1 MSHVFALAVQTSASS
16 GMFIVLFDVK
26 LSLAHKL
33 DSHGGRV
40 DVIFVVV
47 FILVAYMQTE
57 ILFSLLSAIF
67 ADMVMPSYVL
77 RRAPFLCYRCKL
89 HHFTAGARFRRHD
102 TVIVSGELSGEFV
115 GRVVAH

>member
-1 MSHVFALAVQTSASS
+1 MRYYFIALFA
-16 GMFIVLFDVK
+16 VK

-47 FILVAYMQTE
+47 FILVVYMQTE
-57 ILFSLLSAIF
+57 ILFSLLSAIA

-77 RRAPFLCYRCKL
+77 RRAR
-89 HHFTAGARFRRHD
+89 
-102 TVIVSGELSGEFV
+102 SGVFMLPL
-115 GRVVAH
+115 